1 VEKSVNIGLILL
13 KWMSF
18 DVHDDMAVAE
28 DDEVQWSEQVQEAIF
43 PWFEGAAKMSC
54 RHFGMS
60 FDSKKTACSKAL
72 LLIIG

>member
-1 VEKSVNIGLILL
+1 MEKLVNIGLILL

-43 PWFEGAAKMSC
+43 PWFEGAKMGC
-54 RHFGMS
+54 HFRMMS
-60 FDSKKTACSKAL
+60 FDSKKRLARRL
-72 LLIIG
+72 YY